1 MKSQISPFFFNIIIF
16 ILIINFISILNQI
29 SSIFP
34 IKKILLSQELSK
46 LDLISNIKLELGS
59 KGYGLIFNNNSNISL
74 IPYYLFD
81 QIVTHYR
88 SFEDVIVGPIN
99 TQDEYQELIIYA
111 YIKDYEYLHFILE
124 NMDISIPLKYYLT
137 AKKEE
142 SQKYGMRF
150 FSRKDQ
156 EYIVFGKDL
165 IDIMEIEFEGQ
176 NNFTIHNSEFISTFG
191 DNE

>member
-34 IKKILLSQELSK
+34 IKKILLSQELSN
-46 LDLISNIKLELGS
+46 LELVSNIKLELGT
-59 KGYGLIFNNNSNISL
+59 KGYGLLFNNNSNISL

-137 AKKEE
+137 EKEE
-142 SQKYGMRF
+142 TQKYGMRF
-150 FSRKDQ
+150 ISRKDQ

>member
-1 MKSQISPFFFNIIIF
+1 MKSQINPFFCNIIIF
-16 ILIINFISILNQI
+16 ILFINFISILNQI

-34 IKKILLSQELSK
+34 IKKILLSQELSN
-46 LDLISNIKLELGS
+46 LDLTSNLKLELGT
-59 KGYGLIFNNNSNISL
+59 KGYGLLFNNNSNISL
-74 IPYYLFD
+74 IPYFLFN
-81 QIVTHYR
+81 QLVSHYR
-88 SFEDVIVGPIN
+88 SFEDVIVGPIY
-99 TQDEYQELIIYA
+99 TQNEYLELIIYA

-137 AKKEE
+137 PKKEE